1 MTVKI
6 VQHLRVE
13 QLSPFIVGG
22 NDQILRESHS
32 VSVDDMSILDG
43 RWACVRVH
51 ADPEE
56 IKDSF
61 ELMFS

>member
-1 MTVKI
+1 MTFKI
-6 VQHLRVE
+6 IQHLRVE
-13 QLSPFIVGG
+13 PLSPLIVGG

-43 RWACVRVH
+43 RGACVCVH

-61 ELMFS
+61 ELLFS